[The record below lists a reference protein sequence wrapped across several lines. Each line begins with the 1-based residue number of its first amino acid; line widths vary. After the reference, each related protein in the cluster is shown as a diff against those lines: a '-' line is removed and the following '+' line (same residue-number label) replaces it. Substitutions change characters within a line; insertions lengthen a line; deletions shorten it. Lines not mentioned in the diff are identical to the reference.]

1 MNNHPMYFGKL
12 DVTKILKE
20 HLFPGKGGQKYLD
33 IICIPTPDSKYGDCH
48 VVCQSL
54 PKELRDNGQ
63 KGPILGNM
71 KEAAQKPRQAPAQRS
86 ERPANQD
93 DGADSDVPF

>member
-1 MNNHPMYFGKL
+1 MYFGKL
-12 DVTKILKE
+12 DVTKVMKE

-86 ERPANQD
+86 TPPAQQNPD
-93 DGADSDVPF
+93 DPDDVGF